1 MREPQV
7 VEQQQLIHA
16 FFIHFLSILLTIKLL
31 IMKRLL
37 LFTASLLMVSASI
50 FAQSDYKE
58 FIKERKAL
66 DKYNK
71 EQRDQK
77 ASKDARKQAKIL
89 KKEGW
94 KVPAGSLPL
103 EKQLDRLY
111 AMQYEVDENF
121 FPKFIKG
128 EAQSVGGN
136 YDAAKMQAV
145 NLAKIELAG
154 NISTEVAALVESK
167 VANKQLEANEAVST
181 TESVMGAKNIIAQ
194 SIGQTIVGLEV
205 YRELNNKNKEVRIV
219 ILYNATMAKAAAK
232 KAIKEDLEQKGD
244 KLVEQLDQM
253 LGF

>member
-1 MREPQV
+1 M
-7 VEQQQLIHA
+7 
-16 FFIHFLSILLTIKLL
+16 LS
-31 IMKRLL
+31 
-37 LFTASLLMVSASI
+37 LFMISSAL

-71 EQRDQK
+71 EQRNEK
-77 ASKDARKQAKIL
+77 ASKDARKQAKVL

-121 FPKFIKG
+121 FPKFVKG
-128 EAQSVGGN
+128 EAQSVAGN

-154 NISTEVAALVESK
+154 NISTEVAALVESR
-167 VANKQLEANEAVST
+167 VANKQMNANDAVST

-194 SIGQTIVGLEV
+194 NIGQTIVALEV
-205 YRELNNKNKEVRIV
+205 YKDLNNNNKEVRV
-219 ILYNATMAKAAAK
+219 VLLYNAAMAKNAAK
-232 KAIKEDLEQKGD
+232 QAIRKDLEEKGD

>member
-1 MREPQV
+1 
-7 VEQQQLIHA
+7 
-16 FFIHFLSILLTIKLL
+16 
-31 IMKRLL
+31 MKKVL
-37 LFTASLLMVSASI
+37 LFMLTLFTISSASL
-50 FAQSDYKE
+50 AQSDYKE

-71 EQRDQK
+71 EQRNEK
-77 ASKDARKQAKIL
+77 ASKDARKQAKAL

-94 KVPAGSLPL
+94 IVPAGSLPL

-128 EAQSVGGN
+128 EAQTIANN

-145 NLAKIELAG
+145 NLAKIELAS
-154 NISTEVAALVESK
+154 NISTEVVAEVESK
-167 VANKQLEANEAVST
+167 VANNQLEANEAIST

-194 SIGQTIVGLEV
+194 SIGQTIIGLEV
-205 YRELNNKNKEVRIV
+205 YRELNNKNKEVRVV
-219 ILYNATMAKAAAK
+219 ILYNAAMAKAAAK
-232 KAIKEDLEQKGD
+232 KAIRKDLEEKGD
-244 KLVEQLDQM
+244 KIIEKLDTI